1 MEEIERIVKSLNRKG
16 ALKVL
21 SLLTK
26 KGEMKFNDIARAVGH
41 SSDAGRIL
49 KDFKRLGIVKKREF
63 KTGSPIIARLTSD
76 VIDALLVH
84 RGDLEKRGPVFSR
97 LRELFKDGR
106 DAFGRL

>member
-41 SSDAGRIL
+41 SSGAGRIL
-49 KDFKRLGIVKKREF
+49 KDFKRLGIVKKREL
-63 KTGSPIIARLTSD
+63 KNPLGVVMYGLTKKGLRLLT
-76 VIDALLVH
+76 I
-84 RGDLEKRGPVFSR
+84 LEQLKS
-97 LRELFKDGR
+97 LEDKN
-106 DAFGRL
+106 